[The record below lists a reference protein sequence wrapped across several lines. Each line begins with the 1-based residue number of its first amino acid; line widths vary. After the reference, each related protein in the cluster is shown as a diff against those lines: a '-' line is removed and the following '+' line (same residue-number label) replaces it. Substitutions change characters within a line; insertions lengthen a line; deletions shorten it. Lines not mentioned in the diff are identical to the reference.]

1 MEKGQIT
8 VNTENIF
15 PIIKQFL
22 YSEQEIFL
30 RELISNAVD
39 ATSKLKTLSSK
50 GVAKGE
56 LGDLTIEIIP
66 NKEARTLTIKD
77 KGIGLTSEE
86 TKKYLN
92 QVAFSSAQEFLEK
105 YKDDANII
113 GHFGLGFYSAFMV
126 ADKVEVNTLSYQE
139 DAEPVIWSCTGDT
152 NFEIN
157 ASEKTD
163 RGTEII
169 LHLSDDAM
177 QYAEDDKLQELLNK
191 YCKFLPVPIKLG
203 MKKKT
208 ISEGEGE
215 EKTDREI
222 EVANIINNTNP
233 LWKKSPSELSEQ
245 DYINFYKELYPY
257 SSDPL
262 FWIHLNIDYPFN
274 LTGVLYFPKIETNF
288 DIQKNKIHLYSNQVF
303 VTDDVKEIVPEF
315 LMLLHGVID
324 SPDIPLNVSRSY
336 LQADSHVRKIS
347 GYITKKVA
355 EKLNDLFKQDRAGF
369 EAKWPDIGTFI
380 KYGYLSD
387 DKFEEKVSGSILLKN
402 TDGQYFTIDEY
413 KEKIKDNQTDKDGK
427 ITVLYSNVLN
437 DHHSYIQAA
446 KTKGY
451 DVLEMDQVIDNH
463 FIQHLEYKKGDFV
476 FKRIDS
482 DVTDHLISSDETIP
496 ELLTE
501 SEIKSIEELYKNV
514 LKDSMNKIEVKPLS
528 SDVQPVQIVK
538 PEFMRRMTEM
548 QMLQGHSMGKMPE
561 MYTIVINSNHPLIAN
576 KLLKMEDNAAQENM
590 AKNLYDLARL
600 SQQMLTGADLTNFI
614 NNNLVQMS
622 ETSI

>member
-413 KEKIKDNQTDKDGK
+413 KQKIKDNQTDKDGK

-514 LKDSMNKIEVKPLS
+514 LKDSMNKVEVKPLS

>member
-369 EAKWPDIGTFI
+369 ESKWPDIGTFI

-496 ELLTE
+496 ELLSE

>member
-126 ADKVEVNTLSYQE
+126 ADKVEVNTLSYQD

-157 ASEKTD
+157 DSDKTD

-177 QYAEDDKLQELLNK
+177 QYAEEDKLQELLNK

-233 LWKKSPSELSEQ
+233 LWKKSPTELSEQ

-514 LKDSMNKIEVKPLS
+514 LKDSMNKVEVKPLS

-590 AKNLYDLARL
+590 AKYLYDLARL

>member
-514 LKDSMNKIEVKPLS
+514 LKDSMNKVEVKPLS

>member
-514 LKDSMNKIEVKPLS
+514 LKDSMNKVEVKPLS
-528 SDVQPVQIVK
+528 SDVQPEQIVK

-590 AKNLYDLARL
+590 AKYLYDLARL

>member
-427 ITVLYSNVLN
+427 ITVLYS
-437 DHHSYIQAA
+437 
-446 KTKGY
+446 
-451 DVLEMDQVIDNH
+451 
-463 FIQHLEYKKGDFV
+463 
-476 FKRIDS
+476 
-482 DVTDHLISSDETIP
+482 
-496 ELLTE
+496 
-501 SEIKSIEELYKNV
+501 
-514 LKDSMNKIEVKPLS
+514 
-528 SDVQPVQIVK
+528 
-538 PEFMRRMTEM
+538 
-548 QMLQGHSMGKMPE
+548 
-561 MYTIVINSNHPLIAN
+561 
-576 KLLKMEDNAAQENM
+576 
-590 AKNLYDLARL
+590 
-600 SQQMLTGADLTNFI
+600 
-614 NNNLVQMS
+614 
-622 ETSI
+622 

>member
-77 KGIGLTSEE
+77 KGIGLTAEE

-369 EAKWPDIGTFI
+369 ESKWPDIGTFI

-496 ELLTE
+496 ELLSE

-590 AKNLYDLARL
+590 AKYLYDLARL

>member
-177 QYAEDDKLQELLNK
+177 QYAEEDKLQELLNK

-614 NNNLVQMS
+614 NNNLVHMS

>member
-126 ADKVEVNTLSYQE
+126 ADKVEVNTLSYQD

-157 ASEKTD
+157 DSDKTD

-177 QYAEDDKLQELLNK
+177 QYAEEDKLQELLNK

-514 LKDSMNKIEVKPLS
+514 LKDSMNKVEVKPLS

-576 KLLKMEDNAAQENM
+576 KLLKTEDTAAQENM
-590 AKNLYDLARL
+590 AKYLYDLARL

-614 NNNLVQMS
+614 NNNLTQLA
-622 ETSI
+622 ETGK

>member
-369 EAKWPDIGTFI
+369 ESKWPDIGTFI

-496 ELLTE
+496 ELLSE

-514 LKDSMNKIEVKPLS
+514 LKDSMNKVEVKPLS